1 MYKRFRFL
9 QLMNSDQIWCVNL
22 GCVVRL
28 AACLS
33 NIDVNQIP
41 FRPFIK
47 TKPAYKW
54 FEFMRKHHTFSCEKQ
69 VKFNWDIIVW
79 DSLNAQLMNNTITPI
94 DWTSDIIHNALLI
107 LSAFIVSY
115 IYKTF
120 MCYRPFWNVLFTNV
134 ICTQIQQQYQ
144 LCSYCNPALF
154 GVCTLYTVTEVMH
167 WYNINILYC
176 CLFSEGSF

>member
-79 DSLNAQLMNNTITPI
+79 DSLNAQLMNNTITPMI
-94 DWTSDIIHNALLI
+94 GRLI
-107 LSAFIVSY
+107 LFTMRCWYCQPSSSVIFTRHSCAIDLFETSNSQTSSVLRYNSSINCVRTAIQHCLVYVRY
-115 IYKTF
+115 I
-120 MCYRPFWNVLFTNV
+120 
-134 ICTQIQQQYQ
+134 Q
-144 LCSYCNPALF
+144 
-154 GVCTLYTVTEVMH
+154 
-167 WYNINILYC
+167 
-176 CLFSEGSF
+176 